1 MVNLSAVG
9 VAVILGLIIAL
20 MVKMKIARISV
31 VVVCVLFGLT
41 LGMSPIGDGV
51 NHGLSQFGAWLAA
64 QVGRL

>member
-1 MVNLSAVG
+1 MTV
-9 VAVILGLIIAL
+9 VAVALILGLLIAV
-20 MVKMKIARISV
+20 MVKMKIARIPV

-41 LGMSPIGDGV
+41 LGMSPIGDAV

>member
-1 MVNLSAVG
+1 MTVVA
-9 VAVILGLIIAL
+9 VAVILGLLIAV
-20 MVKMKIARISV
+20 MVKMKVARIPV

-41 LGMSPIGDGV
+41 LGMSPIGDAV